1 MLRAQITQVLSA
13 AAIMLSAFPIYAQ
26 TATATKV
33 ISDQVLPSDTYMYV
47 SFPNVT
53 AMKEHLVGSSMGQ
66 LWNDPGLDEF
76 KTQLYSAYNE
86 KMQDNLQQVTDALG
100 LSVGELMEIPNG
112 EVSMAIAGAP
122 GNAMGVVIFLDY
134 GDKESEVQSLMT
146 KAADA
151 LNNVPKLSSD
161 DTSFDGTE
169 ITRYKIQYPGPAP
182 TPLAKEFGWFLKDQ
196 RLVISNR
203 TELLESTL
211 TNWAGDSDSSFRSNE
226 AYSYIMSKC
235 QSSERSSLTT
245 FYFDPIGLF
254 TKLVQT
260 GSLGQQAS
268 MGAGMALGF
277 LPTLGLTQMKAM
289 GAVSEAG
296 TGDFEAVSR
305 SVFYM
310 EQPAMGIMQV
320 FQLDQIEATPP
331 EWVKDNVTTYVATKW
346 KIDEAYNAI
355 ESLVDM
361 FSGAGALA
369 DRLQQMA
376 DRGPGIH
383 VKHDIVDQLNGDLKL
398 ITAPGATGGYGGDQ
412 MLVALGVRDD
422 GSAGDVLAKIAE
434 VAGLE
439 TREFRGTTMYE
450 VQSPGGDQSIALAIS
465 GGKLLFSVGG
475 AMLEQV
481 LRNDSDMRPLAES
494 DEYKRVAQH
503 YPSNAL
509 SVQFSR
515 PAEQYRS
522 MYEMLRSGTAAEQ
535 FPGMDEIFEEID
547 FTTLPPFETLSKYIH
562 PTGGYT
568 VKDDNGVF
576 MEAFQLKD

>member
-1 MLRAQITQVLSA
+1 MLRAQMTQFLGA
-13 AAIMLSAFPIYAQ
+13 AAIMLGAFPINAQ
-26 TATATKV
+26 TATATRV
-33 ISDQVLPSDTYMYV
+33 LSDQILPSETYLYV
-47 SFPNVT
+47 SFPDVT
-53 AMKEHLVGSSMGQ
+53 AMKEHLVSSSMGQ
-66 LWNDPGLDEF
+66 LWNDPALDAF
-76 KTQLYSAYNE
+76 KTQLYAAYSD
-86 KMQDNLQQVTDALG
+86 KMQDNLQQFSDAIGISL
-100 LSVGELMEIPNG
+100 EEIIEIPHG

-122 GNAMGVVIFLDY
+122 GNAMGVVIYLDY
-134 GDKESEVQSLMT
+134 GDKEAQVQELMT

-151 LNNVPKLSSD
+151 LGGVSKLSRD

-169 ITRYKIQYPGPAP
+169 LTMFKVQYPGPAP

-203 TELLESTL
+203 SELLQATL
-211 TNWAGDSDSSFRSNE
+211 TNWDGDSSDSFKSNE
-226 AYSYIMSKC
+226 AYSYIMNKC

-245 FYFDPIGLF
+245 FFFDPIGLF

-289 GAVSEAG
+289 GAISEAG
-296 TGDFEAVSR
+296 SGDFESVSR

-310 EQPAMGIMQV
+310 EQPPMGIMQV
-320 FQLDQIEATPP
+320 FQLDQIESTPP
-331 EWVKDNVTTYVATKW
+331 DWVKDNVTTYVATKW
-346 KIDEAYNAI
+346 KIDEAYSAV

-369 DRLQQMA
+369 DRLNQMA
-376 DRGPGIH
+376 DRPPGIH

-398 ITAPGATGGYGGDQ
+398 VTAPGTTSTYGGDQ
-412 MLVALGVRDD
+412 MLVALGVRDAA
-422 GSAGDVLAKIAE
+422 SAADVLAKIAE
-434 VAGLE
+434 VVGMDS
-439 TREFRGTTMYE
+439 REFRGTTMYE
-450 VQSPGGDQSIALAIS
+450 VTTPGGDQSISLTIS

-475 AMLEQV
+475 TMLEQV

-494 DEYKRVAQH
+494 EEFKRVSQH
-503 YPSNAL
+503 YPPNAL

-522 MYEMLRSGTAAEQ
+522 LYELLRSGTAAEQ
-535 FPGMDEIFEEID
+535 FPGMDEVFDEID
-547 FTTLPPFETLSKYIH
+547 FTTLPPFEALSKYIH
-562 PTGGYT
+562 PTGGFT

-576 MEAFQLKD
+576 MEGFQLKD

>member
-1 MLRAQITQVLSA
+1 MTQLLGAFAIILA
-13 AAIMLSAFPIYAQ
+13 ALPVNAQ
-26 TATATKV
+26 TATKV
-33 ISDQVLPSDTYMYV
+33 LSDQILPSDTYFYV
-47 SFPNVT
+47 SFPNVA
-53 AMKEHLVGSSMGQ
+53 AMKEHLVSSSMGQ
-66 LWNDPGLDEF
+66 MWNDPALDAF
-76 KTQLYSAYNE
+76 KTQVYAVFEE
-86 KMQDNLQQVTDALG
+86 KMQNNLQQFNDV
-100 LSVGELMEIPNG
+100 VGISLEELIQIPHG
-112 EVSMAIAGAP
+112 EVSMAIAGAQ
-122 GNAMGVVIFLDY
+122 GNAMGAVIYLDY
-134 GDKESEVQSLMT
+134 GDKEAQVQELMN
-146 KAADA
+146 KAAQA
-151 LNNVPKLSSD
+151 LGGVPKLSRD

-169 ITRYKIQYPGPAP
+169 LTMFKIEYPGPAP
-182 TPLAKEFGWFLKDQ
+182 TPLAKEFGWFLKDG

-203 TELLESTL
+203 SELLQATL
-211 TNWAGDSDSSFRSNE
+211 SNWAGDGSDSFKTNE
-226 AYSYIMSKC
+226 AYAYIMNKC

-296 TGDFEAVSR
+296 TGDFESVSR

-310 EQPAMGIMQV
+310 EQPPMGIMQV
-320 FQLDQIEATPP
+320 FQLDQIESTPP
-331 EWVKDNVTTYVATKW
+331 DWVKDNVTTYVATKW
-346 KIDEAYNAI
+346 KIDEAFSAI

-369 DRLQQMA
+369 DRLNQMA

-383 VKHDIVDQLNGDLKL
+383 VKHDIVDQLNGEIKL
-398 ITAPGATGGYGGDQ
+398 ITAPGTTSTYGGDL

-434 VAGLE
+434 VAGME

-450 VQSPGGDQSIALAIS
+450 ISGPGGDQSISLAIS

-475 AMLEQV
+475 TMLEQV

-494 DEYKRVAQH
+494 EEFKRVAQH
-503 YPSNAL
+503 YPANAL
-509 SVQFSR
+509 SIQFSR

-522 MYEMLRSGTAAEQ
+522 IYELLRSGSAADQ
-535 FPGMDEIFEEID
+535 FPGMDEVLEEID
-547 FTTLPPFETLSKYIH
+547 FTTLPPFESLSKYIH

-576 MEAFQLKD
+576 VEAFQLKD